1 MRSALMQTRSM
12 SMIEAITNTLVGFVM
27 SILLQL
33 MMTSALSIQ
42 MSLDQNLIMSLVF
55 TVASVARGYLV
66 RRMFLKLHD
75 IF

>member
-1 MRSALMQTRSM
+1 MQTKRM
-12 SMIEAITNTLVGFVM
+12 SMLEAITNTLVGFVM

-33 MMTSALSIQ
+33 LMTSALSIQ
-42 MSLDQNLIMSLVF
+42 MSLDQNIIMSLVF

>member
-1 MRSALMQTRSM
+1 MQTKSM

-33 MMTSALSIQ
+33 LMTSALSIQ

-55 TVASVARGYLV
+55 TIASVARGYLV

>member
-1 MRSALMQTRSM
+1 MQTKSM

-33 MMTSALSIQ
+33 LMTSALSIQ
-42 MSLDQNLIMSLVF
+42 MSLDQNIIMSLVF

>member
-1 MRSALMQTRSM
+1 MQTRSM

-42 MSLDQNLIMSLVF
+42 MSLDQNIIMSLVF

>member
-1 MRSALMQTRSM
+1 MQTRSM

-33 MMTSALSIQ
+33 LMTSALSIQ

-75 IF
+75 IL

>member
-1 MRSALMQTRSM
+1 MQTRSM
-12 SMIEAITNTLVGFVM
+12 SMIEAITNTLVGFGM
-27 SILLQL
+27 SIILQL

-42 MSLDQNLIMSLVF
+42 MTLDQNIIMSLVF

-66 RRMFLKLHD
+66 RRMFLKIHD

>member
-1 MRSALMQTRSM
+1 MQTKSM

>member
-1 MRSALMQTRSM
+1 MQTRSM

>member
-1 MRSALMQTRSM
+1 MQTKSM

-33 MMTSALSIQ
+33 MMTSVLSIQ
-42 MSLDQNLIMSLVF
+42 MSLDQNIIMSLVF

>member
-1 MRSALMQTRSM
+1 MQTRSM

-33 MMTSALSIQ
+33 MMTNALSIQ
-42 MSLDQNLIMSLVF
+42 MTLDQNIIMSLVF

>member
-1 MRSALMQTRSM
+1 M

>member
-1 MRSALMQTRSM
+1 MQTRSM

-33 MMTSALSIQ
+33 LMTAALSIQ

>member
-1 MRSALMQTRSM
+1 MQTRSM

-33 MMTSALSIQ
+33 IMTSALSIQ
-42 MSLDQNLIMSLVF
+42 MSLDQNIIMSLVF

>member
-1 MRSALMQTRSM
+1 MQTKSM

-33 MMTSALSIQ
+33 LMTSALSIQ
-42 MSLDQNLIMSLVF
+42 MSLDQNIIMSLVF
-55 TVASVARGYLV
+55 TIASVARGYLV

>member
-1 MRSALMQTRSM
+1 MQTRSM

-33 MMTSALSIQ
+33 LMTSALSIQ

>member
-1 MRSALMQTRSM
+1 ML
-12 SMIEAITNTLVGFVM
+12 EAITNTLVGFVM

-33 MMTSALSIQ
+33 LMTSALSIQ
-42 MSLDQNLIMSLVF
+42 MSLDQNIIMSLVF

>member
-1 MRSALMQTRSM
+1 MQTKSM

-33 MMTSALSIQ
+33 MMTSVLSIQ
-42 MSLDQNLIMSLVF
+42 MSLDQNIIMSLVF
-55 TVASVARGYLV
+55 TIASVARGYLV

>member
-1 MRSALMQTRSM
+1 
-12 SMIEAITNTLVGFVM
+12 MIEAITNTLVGFVM